1 MLEPLPTVGC
11 NDRISCLLVLWN
23 MHWHESLRFLEAV
36 NIFSVRPSRLDHT
49 KTFEIGT
56 LARKA
61 IVDFISQFYVVASIG
76 YIRNRVAI

>member
-1 MLEPLPTVGC
+1 MLEPLPAVEC
-11 NDRISCLLVLWN
+11 NDRISCPLVLWN
-23 MHWHESLRFLEAV
+23 MHWHESLQFLGAV

-61 IVDFISQFYVVASIG
+61 IVDLIS
-76 YIRNRVAI
+76 